1 MNPDLDVRCPLCLAI
16 LPKWS
21 FNTHLFNHH
30 LIRTDV
36 GIKHQKPLLQSFQ
49 ENQLANVS
57 ILSSVPDVE
66 LSVSSR
72 QGHDSNFGTIELLDD
87 KNFKEALRVL
97 NAG

>member
-1 MNPDLDVRCPLCLAI
+1 MNSDLDVRCPLCLAI

-21 FNTHLFNHH
+21 YNTHLFNHH

-36 GIKHQKPLLQSFQ
+36 GIKHQKSLLQSCQ

-57 ILSSVPDVE
+57 ILSSVPDVNLN
-66 LSVSSR
+66 LSKP
-72 QGHDSNFGTIELLDD
+72 GYDSNIRELLDD
-87 KNFKEALRVL
+87 KNFQEALRVL